1 MDQECVFCK
10 IVGKKLPAYIVFEDE
25 NSMAFLDIG
34 PLFKGDCLVI
44 PKKHY
49 ETVMDTPDE
58 IVRELFSNVKLVST
72 AVQKALKCDGILILV
87 NNKVGQEIPHL
98 HVHVTPRMKNKKI
111 RGFLWPREKYE
122 SDEEKGEFA
131 SKIKREVDA
140 LLK

>member
-25 NSMAFLDIG
+25 NSMAFLDID

-72 AVQKALKCDGILILV
+72 AVQKALKCDGILISFFELILT
-87 NNKVGQEIPHL
+87 NFGVG
-98 HVHVTPRMKNKKI
+98 
-111 RGFLWPREKYE
+111 
-122 SDEEKGEFA
+122 
-131 SKIKREVDA
+131 
-140 LLK
+140 LLIATILYRT